1 MWERPEES
9 QYERVWGEMNTF
21 KLRINRERTIYSNG
35 TTFVLFDLELE
46 LKLKQ
51 KIILY
56 IFFWCYGLNGFP
68 QILC

>member
-56 IFFWCYGLNGFP
+56 IFFGVMG
-68 QILC
+68 